1 MIEKVQKIKTNLEI
15 YDQVVYE
22 RLQIAIYGPK
32 TYKKMVDKGERM
44 ITSLFY
50 KLKHLMHLISSA
62 PSRNFCQ
69 LFQDIFSWLPN
80 LDQQLSS
87 VRLGEISWPLFNQF
101 YKQFRSRL
109 WRAPN
114 FSFKDWKVILN
125 LYWTSLVFG
134 QFHQLF

>member
-109 WRAPN
+109 WRRI
-114 FSFKDWKVILN
+114 FLLKTEKWF
-125 LYWTSLVFG
+125 
-134 QFHQLF
+134 